1 MSPNA
6 GLPAATTTANCE
18 AVLDEIG
25 RVVVG
30 KRAALSLILTTVLG
44 GGHVLIEDLPG
55 LGKTLIARS
64 FAAALGLE
72 FTRVQFTPDLLP
84 ADLLGSTVY
93 DMQSGRFEFRRGPIF
108 TNLLLADEIN
118 RTPPKTQAALLESM
132 AEGQVSIDGVTH
144 KLPAPFIVLATDN
157 PIEYEGTY
165 PLPEAQPDRFAIP
178 LELRYL
184 SEQEEASMLRR
195 RLDRGSA
202 QPTVNQVV
210 DAHDLIAMRD
220 SVEQV
225 TVHDDVLRYVVS
237 LATATRQ
244 HPQVAVGAS
253 PRAELDLVQL
263 ARAKALLLGR
273 DYVIPEDVK
282 SLAVPTMAHRISL
295 RPEMWVRRV
304 HGSDVVEE
312 LLRRL
317 PVPRAKGPR
326 CGGTVGGA
334 PGPGG
339 QGADGVIEPRRS
351 EVELDW
357 RPSPLTRAVVT
368 CAAAG
373 LAVAVIGG
381 FWQLIAFAAPLVGVL
396 MSIGW
401 QRGVPKVHV
410 YGEPGSLRCFESEET
425 RLSVW
430 AVAETTDVTVALTVG
445 AVDGMRLETVEPD
458 SQQRRTVAATADKWG
473 RYPIVARVNV
483 VARGG
488 LVLGTGVADA
498 ANVFVFPLAPPQ
510 STAIPRT
517 ELLDRLGTHL
527 TRHIGPGVEYA
538 DVRLYVPG
546 DQLRTVNW
554 PVSARR
560 GHLHVT
566 ERLTDRAADVVVLID
581 GYPQPPGPATD
592 ATDRIVR
599 GAVQVVQ
606 SALRS
611 GDRAG
616 IVALGGR
623 HPRWLEADIGR
634 RQFYRI
640 LDAVL
645 TAGDFETTPGT
656 LAPRAALPPG
666 AIVIAFSTLLD
677 TEFALALIDLRKRGH
692 TVVAVDVLEGA
703 PFEAGRDRLVARM
716 WSLQRSFMYRDMGTI
731 GVDVVSWHGDAT
743 LDQAVHL
750 VPDHRRPLRRRAA
763 RI

>member
-1 MSPNA
+1 M
-6 GLPAATTTANCE
+6 
-18 AVLDEIG
+18 
-25 RVVVG
+25 
-30 KRAALSLILTTVLG
+30 
-44 GGHVLIEDLPG
+44 IE
-55 LGKTLIARS
+55 
-64 FAAALGLE
+64 
-72 FTRVQFTPDLLP
+72 TR
-84 ADLLGSTVY
+84 
-93 DMQSGRFEFRRGPIF
+93 
-108 TNLLLADEIN
+108 
-118 RTPPKTQAALLESM
+118 RT
-132 AEGQVSIDGVTH
+132 
-144 KLPAPFIVLATDN
+144 
-157 PIEYEGTY
+157 
-165 PLPEAQPDRFAIP
+165 
-178 LELRYL
+178 
-184 SEQEEASMLRR
+184 
-195 RLDRGSA
+195 
-202 QPTVNQVV
+202 
-210 DAHDLIAMRD
+210 
-220 SVEQV
+220 
-225 TVHDDVLRYVVS
+225 
-237 LATATRQ
+237 
-244 HPQVAVGAS
+244 
-253 PRAELDLVQL
+253 
-263 ARAKALLLGR
+263 
-273 DYVIPEDVK
+273 
-282 SLAVPTMAHRISL
+282 
-295 RPEMWVRRV
+295 
-304 HGSDVVEE
+304 
-312 LLRRL
+312 
-317 PVPRAKGPR
+317 
-326 CGGTVGGA
+326 
-334 PGPGG
+334 
-339 QGADGVIEPRRS
+339 

-357 RPSPLTRAVVT
+357 RPSPLSRAVVT
-368 CAAAG
+368 CAAAA

-430 AVAETTDVTVALTVG
+430 AVAETADVTVALTVG

-458 SQQRRTVAATADKWG
+458 SQQRQTVAATADKWG

-538 DVRLYVPG
+538 DVRRYVPG

-560 GHLHVT
+560 GSLHVT

-623 HPRWLEADIGR
+623 RPRWLGADIGR

-666 AIVIAFSTLLD
+666 AIV
-677 TEFALALIDLRKRGH
+677 
-692 TVVAVDVLEGA
+692 
-703 PFEAGRDRLVARM
+703 
-716 WSLQRSFMYRDMGTI
+716 
-731 GVDVVSWHGDAT
+731 
-743 LDQAVHL
+743 
-750 VPDHRRPLRRRAA
+750 
-763 RI
+763 